1 MYNLFHH
8 TTKMF
13 SLIMTNHLCKKYIL
27 SLKYYTHYCHAC
39 QKLKGTL
46 KPIIN
51 ETRNNYVRGLC
62 VCLSPFHYI
71 MRFCGYWFYLS
82 IVLSSK
88 NISFSVK
95 ECLAQ
100 DLLHVKC
107 ISLFVKQIRYR
118 NSKYFGYFTI
128 LDFVSFVDLT
138 HRYVILSSSSV
149 GNHAMYKYGKFDRNC

>member
-13 SLIMTNHLCKKYIL
+13 SPIMTNHLCKKYIL
-27 SLKYYTHYCHAC
+27 SLKYYTHYYHAC

-51 ETRNNYVRGLC
+51 ETRNNYVQVSVC
-62 VCLSPFHYI
+62 VCLSPFHNI

-88 NISFSVK
+88 NISFSERMPSARFIACEMYFAFRKIDKV
-95 ECLAQ
+95 
-100 DLLHVKC
+100 
-107 ISLFVKQIRYR
+107 
-118 NSKYFGYFTI
+118 SKF
-128 LDFVSFVDLT
+128 
-138 HRYVILSSSSV
+138 
-149 GNHAMYKYGKFDRNC
+149 